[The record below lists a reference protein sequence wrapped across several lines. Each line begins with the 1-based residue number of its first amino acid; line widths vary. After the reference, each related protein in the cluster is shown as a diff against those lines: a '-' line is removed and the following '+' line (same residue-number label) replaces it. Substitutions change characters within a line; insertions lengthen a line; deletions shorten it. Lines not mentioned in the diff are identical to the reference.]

1 MYFGRTLGSASL
13 LLFTLLLVTSCERS
27 SLKNDDAADFEGSRE
42 EEVFSIVCTIGMIS
56 DVVRIIAADTAI
68 VEAII
73 GEGVDPHLYKP
84 TRDALLKLSAADI
97 IFYNGLLLEGK
108 ITDLLVAAASE
119 KKPVQAVTELI
130 SENSSYLLADGDDA
144 SHYDP
149 HVWMDVQGWMQ
160 IIPVICDTL
169 CAFSPQHAEK
179 YAKNASAYQRT
190 LKALDDY
197 AKNALSTI
205 PVKQRVLVTA
215 HDAFN
220 YLGRAYGIDV
230 RGIQGISTESEAG
243 IRDLENLVDFIVEK
257 QIPAVFVESSV
268 ADKNVLALVEGSQA
282 RGHPVV
288 IGGKLYSDAMGAPG
302 TYAGTYIGMVDHNIT
317 TIASAL
323 GGSANGF
330 KESFLFDENSTN

>member
-1 MYFGRTLGSASL
+1 MYFVRSIGSVGWL
-13 LLFTLLLVTSCERS
+13 LIALILATSCERS
-27 SLKNDDAADFEGSRE
+27 SVKSDAVVAAEESNKEGAY
-42 EEVFSIVCTIGMIS
+42 SIVCTIGMIA
-56 DVVRIIAADTAI
+56 DVVRIIAADTAT

-97 IFYNGLLLEGK
+97 VFYNGLLLEGK
-108 ITDLLVAAASE
+108 ITDLLTAAASD

-130 SENSSYLLADGDDA
+130 GENSSYLLADGDND
-144 SHYDP
+144 SNYDP

-169 CAFSPQHAEK
+169 CEFAPQHAEK
-179 YAKNASAYQRT
+179 YANNASAYQRE
-190 LKALDDY
+190 LEALDNY
-197 AKNALSTI
+197 AKNVLSTI
-205 PVKQRVLVTA
+205 PAKQRVLVTA

-220 YLGRAYGIDV
+220 YLGRAYGINV

-243 IRDLENLVDFIVEK
+243 LRDLENLVDFIVKK

-268 ADKNVLALVEGSQA
+268 ADKNVRALVEGAQA

-302 TYAGTYIGMVDHNIT
+302 TYSGTYIGMVDHNIT

-323 GGSANGF
+323 GGSAKGF
-330 KESFLFDENSTN
+330 KEYSPYEL

>member
-1 MYFGRTLGSASL
+1 MYFGRSIGSVSCL
-13 LLFTLLLVTSCERS
+13 LITLLLSTSCERS
-27 SLKNDDAADFEGSRE
+27 SLQSDAVVATEESNNEEGY
-42 EEVFSIVCTIGMIS
+42 SIVCTIGMIA
-56 DVVRIIAADTAI
+56 DVVRVIAADTAT

-84 TRDALLKLSAADI
+84 TRDALLKLSAADVV
-97 IFYNGLLLEGK
+97 FYNGLLLEGK
-108 ITDLLVAAASE
+108 ITDLLAAASD

-130 SENSSYLLADGDDA
+130 GENSSYLLVDGDND

-169 CAFSPQHAEK
+169 CEFAPQHAEK
-179 YAKNASAYQRT
+179 YAKNASAYQRQ
-190 LKALDDY
+190 LEALDNY
-197 AKNALSTI
+197 AKNVLSTI
-205 PVKQRVLVTA
+205 PAKQRVLVTA

-220 YLGRAYGIDV
+220 YLGRAYGISV

-243 IRDLENLVDFIVEK
+243 LRDLENLVDFIVEK

-268 ADKNVLALVEGSQA
+268 ADKNVRALVEGAQA

-302 TYAGTYIGMVDHNIT
+302 TYPGTYIGMVDHNIT

-323 GGSANGF
+323 GGSAKGF
-330 KESFLFDENSTN
+330 KENSPYEL